1 MREFLNKKVLLSL
14 QNWLSSKGLMK
25 LPNTIQDFRAYLN
38 K

>member
-14 QNWLSSKGLMK
+14 QNWLSSKGLMT
-25 LPNTIQDFRAYLN
+25 LPNIIQDFRTCLN